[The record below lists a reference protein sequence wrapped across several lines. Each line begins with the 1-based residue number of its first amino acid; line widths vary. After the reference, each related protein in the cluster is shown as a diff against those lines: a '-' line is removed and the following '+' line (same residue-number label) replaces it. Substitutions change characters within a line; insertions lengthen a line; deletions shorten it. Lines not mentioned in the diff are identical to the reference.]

1 MFKSTN
7 RRKQHTTRRGTAT
20 VELAVCLPMLALL
33 VFGSIQACNL
43 IYLKHALTSAAYE
56 GTLELSRPDATT
68 DSVTERVNQVLAM
81 HNIKQSAV
89 TITPGGK
96 GMNQLEQGTPV
107 SVRVSANV
115 TPNVALS
122 RWFPMPSTL
131 AHTAVGPK

>member
-1 MFKSTN
+1 MFKSNTQRTASN
-7 RRKQHTTRRGTAT
+7 TRRGIAT

-56 GTLELSRPDATT
+56 GTLELARPDATA
-68 DSVTERVNQVLAM
+68 DSVTERVNQVLSM
-81 HNIKQSAV
+81 HNIKQTSI

-96 GMNQLEQGTPV
+96 GMNQLKQGTPV
-107 SVRVSANV
+107 SVRVSASV
-115 TPNVALS
+115 KPNVALS
-122 RWFPMPSTL
+122 RWFPMPNTL

>member
-1 MFKSTN
+1 MFLRPSRSLRSK
-7 RRKQHTTRRGTAT
+7 TRRGTAT

-56 GTLELSRPDATT
+56 GTLELARPDATA
-68 DSVTERVNQVLAM
+68 DSVTERVNQVLTM
-81 HNIKQSAV
+81 HNIKQSVV

-96 GMNQLEQGTPV
+96 GMNQLAQGTPV